1 MKIVKVIFKNALRH
15 KLRAFLTIMGIAIAV
30 VAFGVLR
37 TVVTAWNAGV
47 ESSAANR
54 LITRQAISF
63 IFPLPYAYREQILK
77 VPGVE
82 NVTWANWFGGVYI
95 DKNQFFACVAIDPE
109 TYFDIYPEF
118 KLTKQELENFKKEQ
132 NSCVLG
138 QDIATRYNLKIGD
151 IMNLEGDIYPGHWEF
166 VLRGIYTPRDKNT
179 DLTQMVFH
187 WKYVDERMRKEMPG
201 REGEVGW
208 YITKIKDPNQSSMI
222 SENIDNLFKNSR
234 AETKT
239 ETERAFQQGFV
250 AASGAIIG
258 AMNFMSFVII
268 GIIMLVLGNTMIM
281 SARERT
287 QEYAVLKTIGFSGG
301 HLIAFIGGESLL
313 IAILGG
319 IIGVSLTFP
328 LVDGIGMAIPKGFF
342 PIFLIENSTL
352 VLAGL
357 SAILVGIAASI
368 FPIIKALRTS
378 IVDGLQHI
386 G

>member
-1 MKIVKVIFKNALRH
+1 MKMLKVIFKNALRH
-15 KLRAFLTIMGIAIAV
+15 KLRALLTIVGIAIAV

-47 ESSAANR
+47 EASAANR

-63 IFPLPYAYREQILK
+63 IFPLPYAYRDQILK
-77 VPGVE
+77 VDGVE
-82 NVTWANWFGGVYI
+82 TVTWANWFGGTYI
-95 DKNQFFACVAIDPE
+95 DKNQFFARMAIDPE
-109 TYFDIYPEF
+109 TYFDVYPEL
-118 KLTKQELENFKKEQ
+118 KLTKEEFENFKKEQ

-138 QDIATRYNLKIGD
+138 FDIATKYNLKVGD
-151 IMNLEGDIYPGHWEF
+151 VMNIEGDIYPGTWEF
-166 VLRGIYTPRDKNT
+166 VVRGIYTPRDKNT
-179 DLTQMVFH
+179 DLTQMLFH
-187 WKYVDERMRKEMPG
+187 WKYIDERLRKEMPG
-201 REGEVGW
+201 RAGEVGW
-208 YITKIKDPNQSSMI
+208 YITKIKNPTQSSAI
-222 SENIDNLFKNSR
+222 SEEMDNLFKNSR

-287 QEYAVLKTIGFSGG
+287 KEYAVLKTLGFSGG
-301 HLIAFIGGESLL
+301 HLIAFIGGESMV
-313 IAILGG
+313 IAIIGG
-319 IIGVSLTFP
+319 IVGLSLTFP
-328 LVDGIGMAIPKGFF
+328 LVNGIGMVIPKGFF
-342 PIFLIENSTL
+342 PIFNIENSTL
-352 VLAGL
+352 ILAGV
-357 SAILVGIAASI
+357 SALLVGVAASI